1 MAQRRLSA
9 YRALIFWTYPDI
21 KRAERK
27 PLPSCVY
34 GLVRAMF
41 PPTDDEEVFADTDFT
56 SYVPEAQDDQL
67 V

>member
-34 GLVRAMF
+34 SLARAMF
-41 PPTDDEEVFADTDFT
+41 LPTDDEEVFADTDFT
-56 SYVPEAQDDQL
+56 SFVPEAQDDQ
-67 V
+67 